1 VWLFASLML
10 LIPIFT
16 LIILVILRRITKER

>member
-1 VWLFASLML
+1 ML

-16 LIILVILRRITKER
+16 LIILVILHRITRERSK

>member
-1 VWLFASLML
+1 ML

-16 LIILVILRRITKER
+16 LIILVILHRITREQSK